1 MATSLSTNGRKK
13 ISTFKTEF
21 SIKFPYLTIQFL
33 DSKRKEFDQDLN
45 LATVRSKKG
54 NDISISGQNKI
65 NSLESKFE
73 KTLGIAIEVCY
84 SKNDKL
90 IRTKSNNDKTLSEL
104 NRWCEANGCDL
115 ISKSKQFNSKKDN
128 KSDDSIDID
137 ELIKQLEAEQPGV
150 DSDDQKEP
158 SINKK
163 KLKENQDSEVI
174 SLSTSMAEEEN
185 STFYLYGFLN
195 KAGKEIILCKYDE
208 VGIFSDGL
216 ASVKKNGLWG
226 YIDKKGKVAVP
237 LEYDGIGV
245 FSEGLAGVKKADLI
259 GFIDKNGNVVVPH
272 KYDQAGVFSDGLALV
287 KKDGLWGYID
297 KKGNEIV
304 PLKYDEVGIFSDGLA
319 SVKKNGL
326 WGYIDKKGKVAVPL
340 EYDGIGVFSEGLA
353 GVKKA
358 DLIGFIDKN
367 GNVVVPHKYDEVG
380 VFSEGLAGVKKA
392 DLFGFINK
400 NGKEVVPIKYE
411 GIGVFSE
418 GLARVKKNG
427 LFGLIDNNGKE
438 VTPIKYDEIDTY
450 YDGLAYV
457 GKGGLWGFIDK
468 NGKEMVPPKYDG
480 TGVFSEGLAGVFLDG
495 LAGFIDKSGKEV
507 VPLKY
512 DAVDAFS
519 EGLAGVKKDDL
530 YGFIDKNGKEVVPLK
545 YDEAGL
551 FSEGLASVGI
561 ISRVDDSDSSN
572 DDLELEQIIKSLE
585 AELHSEG
592 EEESNLLPQNAL
604 DLVACVY
611 ILKYYYLS
619 LNQDKKC
626 SDNFDDEF
634 SKLFVIEN
642 FSNDKN
648 LIIKEIKEHFKNNTI
663 DELITSGIAKADSL
677 YDKKYET
684 HNDFLIDLCYYISYF
699 DLLDDSVFQSKFLS
713 ANIEIG
719 NKLSEI
725 ANSGDQI
732 KPQDR
737 YLVIQIALMNWYNI
751 KNEGFDINKVLK
763 KVKFNLTAGSLL
775 KYATREEDLTLMEK
789 AALAVYN
796 IILLDED
803 GLEIKNKDIFR
814 AKLLIANFFNFE
826 KKSEGV
832 NVATMLK
839 GSLNNSGKDDL
850 SALIGGFEDNYC
862 FDVMQF
868 FNCTFAIS
876 KFRNRCIDLF
886 KDSYKEINE
895 TYGGYI
901 EDAIEDAQFDAED
914 AREEKIVSLYHDA
927 INEDKEEDE

>member
-73 KTLGIAIEVCY
+73 KILGVSIEVCY
-84 SKNDKL
+84 SKAGKL
-90 IRTKSNNDKTLSEL
+90 VRTKSNNDKTLSEL
-104 NRWCEANGCDL
+104 NKWCENNGCDL
-115 ISKSKQFNSKKDN
+115 LISSAKFRPKKVLKKKSNSSKQDNS
-128 KSDDSIDID
+128 I
-137 ELIKQLEAEQPGV
+137 
-150 DSDDQKEP
+150 
-158 SINKK
+158 
-163 KLKENQDSEVI
+163 
-174 SLSTSMAEEEN
+174 TEN
-185 STFYLYGFLN
+185 S
-195 KAGKEIILCKYDE
+195 
-208 VGIFSDGL
+208 
-216 ASVKKNGLWG
+216 
-226 YIDKKGKVAVP
+226 
-237 LEYDGIGV
+237 
-245 FSEGLAGVKKADLI
+245 
-259 GFIDKNGNVVVPH
+259 
-272 KYDQAGVFSDGLALV
+272 
-287 KKDGLWGYID
+287 
-297 KKGNEIV
+297 
-304 PLKYDEVGIFSDGLA
+304 
-319 SVKKNGL
+319 
-326 WGYIDKKGKVAVPL
+326 
-340 EYDGIGVFSEGLA
+340 
-353 GVKKA
+353 
-358 DLIGFIDKN
+358 
-367 GNVVVPHKYDEVG
+367 
-380 VFSEGLAGVKKA
+380 
-392 DLFGFINK
+392 
-400 NGKEVVPIKYE
+400 
-411 GIGVFSE
+411 
-418 GLARVKKNG
+418 
-427 LFGLIDNNGKE
+427 
-438 VTPIKYDEIDTY
+438 
-450 YDGLAYV
+450 
-457 GKGGLWGFIDK
+457 
-468 NGKEMVPPKYDG
+468 
-480 TGVFSEGLAGVFLDG
+480 
-495 LAGFIDKSGKEV
+495 
-507 VPLKY
+507 
-512 DAVDAFS
+512 DA
-519 EGLAGVKKDDL
+519 
-530 YGFIDKNGKEVVPLK
+530 
-545 YDEAGL
+545 
-551 FSEGLASVGI
+551 
-561 ISRVDDSDSSN
+561 SN
-572 DDLELEQIIKSLE
+572 DDLELDEIIKALE
-585 AELHSEG
+585 AELHSDLEEPTSSLKVGDKVDASMFIKTAKIDFWLG
-592 EEESNLLPQNAL
+592 EYKAKYIKEIFYSDDNEKYLVTTADNKGKIIDYWDMEAVNTQLIDSYKIFINENETEVENEDELVYILPQNAL

-634 SKLFVIEN
+634 SKLFVLEN
-642 FSNDKN
+642 FSNDEN
-648 LIIKEIKEHFKNNTI
+648 LILKEIKEHFKNNTI
-663 DELITSGIAKADSL
+663 DELITSAIAKADSL

-684 HNDFLIDLCYYISYF
+684 HNDFLIDLYNYISYF

-763 KVKFNLTAGSLL
+763 KVKYNLTAGSLL

-796 IILLDED
+796 VILLDED

-814 AKLLIANFFNFE
+814 AKQLIADFFNFE
-826 KKSEGV
+826 KKIEGL

-901 EDAIEDAQFDAED
+901 EDAIEEAQFDAED
-914 AREEKIVSLYHDA
+914 VREEKIVSLYHDA
-927 INEDKEEDE
+927 INEDEDE

>member
-73 KTLGIAIEVCY
+73 KILGVSIEVCY
-84 SKNDKL
+84 SKAGKL
-90 IRTKSNNDKTLSEL
+90 VRTKSNNDKTLSEL
-104 NRWCEANGCDL
+104 NKWCENNGCDL
-115 ISKSKQFNSKKDN
+115 LISSAKFRPKKVSKKKSNSSEQDN
-128 KSDDSIDID
+128 SI
-137 ELIKQLEAEQPGV
+137 
-150 DSDDQKEP
+150 
-158 SINKK
+158 
-163 KLKENQDSEVI
+163 
-174 SLSTSMAEEEN
+174 TEN
-185 STFYLYGFLN
+185 S
-195 KAGKEIILCKYDE
+195 
-208 VGIFSDGL
+208 
-216 ASVKKNGLWG
+216 
-226 YIDKKGKVAVP
+226 
-237 LEYDGIGV
+237 
-245 FSEGLAGVKKADLI
+245 
-259 GFIDKNGNVVVPH
+259 
-272 KYDQAGVFSDGLALV
+272 
-287 KKDGLWGYID
+287 
-297 KKGNEIV
+297 
-304 PLKYDEVGIFSDGLA
+304 
-319 SVKKNGL
+319 
-326 WGYIDKKGKVAVPL
+326 
-340 EYDGIGVFSEGLA
+340 
-353 GVKKA
+353 
-358 DLIGFIDKN
+358 
-367 GNVVVPHKYDEVG
+367 
-380 VFSEGLAGVKKA
+380 
-392 DLFGFINK
+392 
-400 NGKEVVPIKYE
+400 
-411 GIGVFSE
+411 
-418 GLARVKKNG
+418 
-427 LFGLIDNNGKE
+427 
-438 VTPIKYDEIDTY
+438 
-450 YDGLAYV
+450 
-457 GKGGLWGFIDK
+457 
-468 NGKEMVPPKYDG
+468 
-480 TGVFSEGLAGVFLDG
+480 
-495 LAGFIDKSGKEV
+495 
-507 VPLKY
+507 
-512 DAVDAFS
+512 DA
-519 EGLAGVKKDDL
+519 
-530 YGFIDKNGKEVVPLK
+530 
-545 YDEAGL
+545 
-551 FSEGLASVGI
+551 
-561 ISRVDDSDSSN
+561 SN
-572 DDLELEQIIKSLE
+572 DDLELDEIIKALE
-585 AELHSEG
+585 AELHSDLEEPTSSLKVGDKVDASMFIKTAKIDFWLG
-592 EEESNLLPQNAL
+592 EYKAKYIKEIFYSDDNEKYLVTTADNKGKIIDYWDMEAVNTQLIDSYKIFINENETEVENEDELVYILPQNAL

-634 SKLFVIEN
+634 SKLFVLEN
-642 FSNDKN
+642 FSNDEN
-648 LIIKEIKEHFKNNTI
+648 LILKEIKEHFINNTI

-677 YDKKYET
+677 YDKKYDT
-684 HNDFLIDLCYYISYF
+684 HNDFLIDLYNYISYF

-725 ANSGDQI
+725 TNSGDQI

-763 KVKFNLTAGSLL
+763 KVKYNLTAGSLL

-796 IILLDED
+796 VILLDED

-814 AKLLIANFFNFE
+814 AKQLIADFFNFE
-826 KKSEGV
+826 KKIEGL

-901 EDAIEDAQFDAED
+901 EDAIEEAQFDAED
-914 AREEKIVSLYHDA
+914 VREEKIVSLYHDA
-927 INEDKEEDE
+927 INEDEDE

>member
-65 NSLESKFE
+65 NSLETKFE
-73 KTLGIAIEVCY
+73 KMLGVSIEVCY
-84 SKNDKL
+84 SKAGKL
-90 IRTKSNNDKTLSEL
+90 VRTKSNNDKTLSEL
-104 NRWCEANGCDL
+104 NKWCENNGCDL
-115 ISKSKQFNSKKDN
+115 LISSAKFRTTKV
-128 KSDDSIDID
+128 
-137 ELIKQLEAEQPGV
+137 P
-150 DSDDQKEP
+150 
-158 SINKK
+158 KK
-163 KLKENQDSEVI
+163 KSNASEQDNSI
-174 SLSTSMAEEEN
+174 TEN
-185 STFYLYGFLN
+185 S
-195 KAGKEIILCKYDE
+195 D
-208 VGIFSDGL
+208 V
-216 ASVKKNGLWG
+216 
-226 YIDKKGKVAVP
+226 
-237 LEYDGIGV
+237 
-245 FSEGLAGVKKADLI
+245 
-259 GFIDKNGNVVVPH
+259 
-272 KYDQAGVFSDGLALV
+272 
-287 KKDGLWGYID
+287 
-297 KKGNEIV
+297 
-304 PLKYDEVGIFSDGLA
+304 
-319 SVKKNGL
+319 
-326 WGYIDKKGKVAVPL
+326 
-340 EYDGIGVFSEGLA
+340 
-353 GVKKA
+353 
-358 DLIGFIDKN
+358 
-367 GNVVVPHKYDEVG
+367 
-380 VFSEGLAGVKKA
+380 
-392 DLFGFINK
+392 
-400 NGKEVVPIKYE
+400 
-411 GIGVFSE
+411 
-418 GLARVKKNG
+418 
-427 LFGLIDNNGKE
+427 
-438 VTPIKYDEIDTY
+438 
-450 YDGLAYV
+450 
-457 GKGGLWGFIDK
+457 
-468 NGKEMVPPKYDG
+468 
-480 TGVFSEGLAGVFLDG
+480 
-495 LAGFIDKSGKEV
+495 
-507 VPLKY
+507 
-512 DAVDAFS
+512 
-519 EGLAGVKKDDL
+519 
-530 YGFIDKNGKEVVPLK
+530 
-545 YDEAGL
+545 
-551 FSEGLASVGI
+551 
-561 ISRVDDSDSSN
+561 SN
-572 DDLELEQIIKSLE
+572 DDLELDEIIKALE
-585 AELHSEG
+585 AELHGDQEEPTNSLKVGDKVDASMFIKTAKIDFWLG
-592 EEESNLLPQNAL
+592 EYKAKYIKEIFYSDDNEKYLVTTSDIKGKIIDYWDMEAVNTQLIDSYKIFINENETEVENEDELVDILPQNAQ

-634 SKLFVIEN
+634 SKLFALAN

-648 LIIKEIKEHFKNNTI
+648 LIIQEIKEHFKNNTI
-663 DELITSGIAKADSL
+663 NELITSGIAKADSL
-677 YDKKYET
+677 YDKKYDT
-684 HNDFLIDLCYYISYF
+684 HNDFLIYLYNYISYF

-763 KVKFNLTAGSLL
+763 KVKFNLSAGSLL

-796 IILLDED
+796 VILLDED

-814 AKLLIANFFNFE
+814 AKQLIADFFNFE
-826 KKSEGV
+826 KKIEGG

-914 AREEKIVSLYHDA
+914 VREEKIVSLYHDA
-927 INEDKEEDE
+927 INEDQEED

>member
-195 KAGKEIILCKYDE
+195 KAGKEIILC
-208 VGIFSDGL
+208 
-216 ASVKKNGLWG
+216 
-226 YIDKKGKVAVP
+226 
-237 LEYDGIGV
+237 
-245 FSEGLAGVKKADLI
+245 
-259 GFIDKNGNVVVPH
+259 
-272 KYDQAGVFSDGLALV
+272 
-287 KKDGLWGYID
+287 
-297 KKGNEIV
+297 
-304 PLKYDEVGIFSDGLA
+304 KYDEVGIFSDGLA

-611 ILKYYYLS
+611 ILKYYY
-619 LNQDKKC
+619 
-626 SDNFDDEF
+626 F
-634 SKLFVIEN
+634 
-642 FSNDKN
+642 
-648 LIIKEIKEHFKNNTI
+648 
-663 DELITSGIAKADSL
+663 
-677 YDKKYET
+677 Y
-684 HNDFLIDLCYYISYF
+684 
-699 DLLDDSVFQSKFLS
+699 
-713 ANIEIG
+713 
-719 NKLSEI
+719 
-725 ANSGDQI
+725 
-732 KPQDR
+732 
-737 YLVIQIALMNWYNI
+737 
-751 KNEGFDINKVLK
+751 
-763 KVKFNLTAGSLL
+763 L
-775 KYATREEDLTLMEK
+775 KYVYYLM
-789 AALAVYN
+789 
-796 IILLDED
+796 
-803 GLEIKNKDIFR
+803 IFC
-814 AKLLIANFFNFE
+814 N
-826 KKSEGV
+826 
-832 NVATMLK
+832 
-839 GSLNNSGKDDL
+839 
-850 SALIGGFEDNYC
+850 
-862 FDVMQF
+862 
-868 FNCTFAIS
+868 
-876 KFRNRCIDLF
+876 
-886 KDSYKEINE
+886 
-895 TYGGYI
+895 
-901 EDAIEDAQFDAED
+901 
-914 AREEKIVSLYHDA
+914 
-927 INEDKEEDE
+927 

>member
-73 KTLGIAIEVCY
+73 KILGVSIEVCY
-84 SKNDKL
+84 SKAGKL
-90 IRTKSNNDKTLSEL
+90 VRTKSNNDKTLSEL
-104 NRWCEANGCDL
+104 NKWCENNGCDL
-115 ISKSKQFNSKKDN
+115 LISSAKFRPKKVSKKKSNSSEQDN
-128 KSDDSIDID
+128 SI
-137 ELIKQLEAEQPGV
+137 
-150 DSDDQKEP
+150 
-158 SINKK
+158 
-163 KLKENQDSEVI
+163 
-174 SLSTSMAEEEN
+174 TEN
-185 STFYLYGFLN
+185 S
-195 KAGKEIILCKYDE
+195 
-208 VGIFSDGL
+208 
-216 ASVKKNGLWG
+216 
-226 YIDKKGKVAVP
+226 
-237 LEYDGIGV
+237 
-245 FSEGLAGVKKADLI
+245 
-259 GFIDKNGNVVVPH
+259 
-272 KYDQAGVFSDGLALV
+272 
-287 KKDGLWGYID
+287 
-297 KKGNEIV
+297 
-304 PLKYDEVGIFSDGLA
+304 
-319 SVKKNGL
+319 
-326 WGYIDKKGKVAVPL
+326 
-340 EYDGIGVFSEGLA
+340 
-353 GVKKA
+353 
-358 DLIGFIDKN
+358 
-367 GNVVVPHKYDEVG
+367 
-380 VFSEGLAGVKKA
+380 
-392 DLFGFINK
+392 
-400 NGKEVVPIKYE
+400 
-411 GIGVFSE
+411 
-418 GLARVKKNG
+418 
-427 LFGLIDNNGKE
+427 
-438 VTPIKYDEIDTY
+438 
-450 YDGLAYV
+450 
-457 GKGGLWGFIDK
+457 
-468 NGKEMVPPKYDG
+468 
-480 TGVFSEGLAGVFLDG
+480 
-495 LAGFIDKSGKEV
+495 
-507 VPLKY
+507 
-512 DAVDAFS
+512 DA
-519 EGLAGVKKDDL
+519 
-530 YGFIDKNGKEVVPLK
+530 
-545 YDEAGL
+545 
-551 FSEGLASVGI
+551 
-561 ISRVDDSDSSN
+561 SN
-572 DDLELEQIIKSLE
+572 DDLELDEIIKALE
-585 AELHSEG
+585 AELHSDLEEPTSSLKVGDKVDASMFIKTAKIDFWLG
-592 EEESNLLPQNAL
+592 EYKAKYIKEIFYSDDNEKYLVTTADNKGKIIDYWDMEAVNTQLIDSYKIFINENETEVENEDELVYILPQNAL

-634 SKLFVIEN
+634 SKLFVLEN
-642 FSNDKN
+642 FSNDEN
-648 LIIKEIKEHFKNNTI
+648 LILKEIKEHFINNTI
-663 DELITSGIAKADSL
+663 DELITSGIAKANSL

-684 HNDFLIDLCYYISYF
+684 HNDFLIDLYNYISYF

-763 KVKFNLTAGSLL
+763 KVKYNLTAGSLL

-796 IILLDED
+796 VILLDED

-814 AKLLIANFFNFE
+814 AKQLIADFFNFE
-826 KKSEGV
+826 KKIEGL

-927 INEDKEEDE
+927 INEDEDE

>member
-272 KYDQAGVFSDGLALV
+272 KYD
-287 KKDGLWGYID
+287 
-297 KKGNEIV
+297 
-304 PLKYDEVGIFSDGLA
+304 
-319 SVKKNGL
+319 
-326 WGYIDKKGKVAVPL
+326 
-340 EYDGIGVFSEGLA
+340 
-353 GVKKA
+353 
-358 DLIGFIDKN
+358 
-367 GNVVVPHKYDEVG
+367 EVG

-495 LAGFIDKSGKEV
+495 LAGFIDKNGKEV

>member
-195 KAGKEIILCKYDE
+195 KAGKEIILC
-208 VGIFSDGL
+208 
-216 ASVKKNGLWG
+216 
-226 YIDKKGKVAVP
+226 
-237 LEYDGIGV
+237 
-245 FSEGLAGVKKADLI
+245 
-259 GFIDKNGNVVVPH
+259 
-272 KYDQAGVFSDGLALV
+272 
-287 KKDGLWGYID
+287 
-297 KKGNEIV
+297 
-304 PLKYDEVGIFSDGLA
+304 KYDEVGIFSDGLA

-634 SKLFVIEN
+634 GKLFVLEN
-642 FSNDKN
+642 FSNDEN
-648 LIIKEIKEHFKNNTI
+648 LILKEIKEHFKNNTI

-763 KVKFNLTAGSLL
+763 KVKFNLSIPS
-775 KYATREEDLTLMEK
+775 
-789 AALAVYN
+789 
-796 IILLDED
+796 IIIIKSYLLD
-803 GLEIKNKDIFR
+803 R
-814 AKLLIANFFNFE
+814 
-826 KKSEGV
+826 
-832 NVATMLK
+832 
-839 GSLNNSGKDDL
+839 
-850 SALIGGFEDNYC
+850 
-862 FDVMQF
+862 
-868 FNCTFAIS
+868 
-876 KFRNRCIDLF
+876 R
-886 KDSYKEINE
+886 
-895 TYGGYI
+895 
-901 EDAIEDAQFDAED
+901 
-914 AREEKIVSLYHDA
+914 
-927 INEDKEEDE
+927 

>member
-272 KYDQAGVFSDGLALV
+272 KYD
-287 KKDGLWGYID
+287 
-297 KKGNEIV
+297 
-304 PLKYDEVGIFSDGLA
+304 
-319 SVKKNGL
+319 
-326 WGYIDKKGKVAVPL
+326 
-340 EYDGIGVFSEGLA
+340 
-353 GVKKA
+353 
-358 DLIGFIDKN
+358 
-367 GNVVVPHKYDEVG
+367 EVG

-561 ISRVDDSDSSN
+561 ITRIDDSDSSN
-572 DDLELEQIIKSLE
+572 EDLELEQIIKSLE

>member
-195 KAGKEIILCKYDE
+195 KAGKEIILC
-208 VGIFSDGL
+208 
-216 ASVKKNGLWG
+216 
-226 YIDKKGKVAVP
+226 
-237 LEYDGIGV
+237 
-245 FSEGLAGVKKADLI
+245 
-259 GFIDKNGNVVVPH
+259 
-272 KYDQAGVFSDGLALV
+272 
-287 KKDGLWGYID
+287 
-297 KKGNEIV
+297 
-304 PLKYDEVGIFSDGLA
+304 KYDEVGIFSDGLA

>member
-195 KAGKEIILCKYDE
+195 KAGKEIILC
-208 VGIFSDGL
+208 
-216 ASVKKNGLWG
+216 
-226 YIDKKGKVAVP
+226 
-237 LEYDGIGV
+237 
-245 FSEGLAGVKKADLI
+245 
-259 GFIDKNGNVVVPH
+259 
-272 KYDQAGVFSDGLALV
+272 
-287 KKDGLWGYID
+287 
-297 KKGNEIV
+297 
-304 PLKYDEVGIFSDGLA
+304 KYDEVGIFSDGLA

-826 KKSEGV
+826 KKIEGL

>member
-195 KAGKEIILCKYDE
+195 KAGKEIILC
-208 VGIFSDGL
+208 
-216 ASVKKNGLWG
+216 
-226 YIDKKGKVAVP
+226 
-237 LEYDGIGV
+237 
-245 FSEGLAGVKKADLI
+245 
-259 GFIDKNGNVVVPH
+259 
-272 KYDQAGVFSDGLALV
+272 
-287 KKDGLWGYID
+287 
-297 KKGNEIV
+297 
-304 PLKYDEVGIFSDGLA
+304 KYDEVGIFSDGLA

-814 AKLLIANFFNFE
+814 AKQLIADFFNFE
-826 KKSEGV
+826 KKIEGL

>member
-137 ELIKQLEAEQPGV
+137 ELIKQLEAEQLGV

-195 KAGKEIILCKYDE
+195 KAGKEIILC
-208 VGIFSDGL
+208 
-216 ASVKKNGLWG
+216 
-226 YIDKKGKVAVP
+226 
-237 LEYDGIGV
+237 
-245 FSEGLAGVKKADLI
+245 
-259 GFIDKNGNVVVPH
+259 
-272 KYDQAGVFSDGLALV
+272 
-287 KKDGLWGYID
+287 
-297 KKGNEIV
+297 
-304 PLKYDEVGIFSDGLA
+304 KYDEVGIFSDGLA

-677 YDKKYET
+677 YDKKYDT
-684 HNDFLIDLCYYISYF
+684 HNDFLIDLYNYISYF

-927 INEDKEEDE
+927 INEDKEKDE

>member
-137 ELIKQLEAEQPGV
+137 ELIKQLEAEQLGV

-174 SLSTSMAEEEN
+174 SLGTSMAEEEN

-195 KAGKEIILCKYDE
+195 KAGKEIILC
-208 VGIFSDGL
+208 
-216 ASVKKNGLWG
+216 
-226 YIDKKGKVAVP
+226 
-237 LEYDGIGV
+237 
-245 FSEGLAGVKKADLI
+245 
-259 GFIDKNGNVVVPH
+259 
-272 KYDQAGVFSDGLALV
+272 
-287 KKDGLWGYID
+287 
-297 KKGNEIV
+297 
-304 PLKYDEVGIFSDGLA
+304 KYDEVGIFSDGLA

-604 DLVACVY
+604 DLVVCVY

-814 AKLLIANFFNFE
+814 AKLLIADFFNFE
-826 KKSEGV
+826 KKIEGL